1 MKDFFYRGYSV
12 GRSAVDLPL
21 SVWYLTFYCNPRLQ
35 LAVVNKILMQG
46 LNATAVSYGEYIESY
61 LHSEHI
67 YEGEEIPD
75 LNLLNSKEKP
85 SFRVYNVSNKLNVFI
100 YQFLY
105 FSTSTETISE
115 IISDRSPGSVVRN

>member
-1 MKDFFYRGYSV
+1 M
-12 GRSAVDLPL
+12 DLPL

-85 SFRVYNVSNKLNVFI
+85 SFRVYNVSNKLNVFL

-105 FSTSTETISE
+105 ILLIPMIGFREIFLAIKNSLLRDFTKTSIVG
-115 IISDRSPGSVVRN
+115 INPPN

>member
-1 MKDFFYRGYSV
+1 MFWWQDCCGPPPVCVVFNVLLQPQAATRGGQQNPDARSERHSSLVWRIYRE
-12 GRSAVDLPL
+12 LP
-21 SVWYLTFYCNPRLQ
+21 
-35 LAVVNKILMQG
+35 
-46 LNATAVSYGEYIESY
+46 
-61 LHSEHI
+61 SEHI

-85 SFRVYNVSNKLNVFI
+85 NFRVYNVSNKLNVFI